1 MMIQQPAPTT
11 SRVCG
16 YRTRNIRRQ
25 RRPYGICSPGHI
37 ATARWPSS
45 RQVSKGGE
53 VAALRWLHSASSTR
67 GTRRRERLPGSPP
80 GTKLQSAGVE
90 YTVRTLS
97 IENSACPGAS
107 RVTSGYTVSMRRK
120 GERAAGGGALDA
132 EVGRARAR
140 IHLREPLAAQ
150 RGGGE
155 HVGGADLGA
164 QEEGRGGE
172 RAPMYICFGYAR
184 VYQFGV
190 RKRSAR
196 HPVASEVRV
205 LSFFGWPFET
215 PVYPC
220 TRPSRVCFDQKDL
233 ILTRSDR
240 FLAGLML
247 VGSPTYY

>member
-1 MMIQQPAPTT
+1 M
-11 SRVCG
+11 
-16 YRTRNIRRQ
+16 
-25 RRPYGICSPGHI
+25 
-37 ATARWPSS
+37 
-45 RQVSKGGE
+45 
-53 VAALRWLHSASSTR
+53 AALRWLHSASSTR

-164 QEEGRGGE
+164 QEEGRGGG
-172 RAPMYICFGYAR
+172 ASTNVHMFWVCT
-184 VYQFGV
+184 GV
-190 RKRSAR
+190 SIWG
-196 HPVASEVRV
+196 SE
-205 LSFFGWPFET
+205 T
-215 PVYPC
+215 QC
-220 TRPSRVCFDQKDL
+220 TSSCS
-233 ILTRSDR
+233 I
-240 FLAGLML
+240 
-247 VGSPTYY
+247 